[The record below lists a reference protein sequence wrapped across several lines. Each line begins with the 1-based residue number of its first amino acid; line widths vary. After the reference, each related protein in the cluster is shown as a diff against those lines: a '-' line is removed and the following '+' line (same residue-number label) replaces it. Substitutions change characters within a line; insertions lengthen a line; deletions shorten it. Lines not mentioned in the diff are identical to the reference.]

1 MINISFI
8 IFSIF
13 GQNKLFL
20 QDINSH
26 EASINDTDN
35 ESILKDIIIRPL
47 KTIHEM
53 FIENPNNFSIF

>member
-1 MINISFI
+1 MLINISFI
-8 IFSIF
+8 IFSLF

-20 QDINSH
+20 QDMNSH
-26 EASINDTDN
+26 EALVNVN
-35 ESILKDIIIRPL
+35 DIIIRPL